1 LTFITSRNYSQLR
14 DLNSLP
20 KQQRNNPEVILIS
33 SRKHSET
40 IGRQGRVGFSEFQ
53 LSMLKL
59 MIAFLAAFGAS
70 IFVAYAICVPQSRNT
85 QL

>member
-1 LTFITSRNYSQLR
+1 LAV
-14 DLNSLP
+14 
-20 KQQRNNPEVILIS
+20 K
-33 SRKHSET
+33 
-40 IGRQGRVGFSEFQ
+40 GRVGFSEFQ